1 MTNRRPV
8 RYLVLAVLLA
18 LTLGPAGVAAA
29 VDYPDVDV
37 TSLTQISSVSPFKD
51 RFPGCN
57 GAAQTGTPYL
67 NSEVEPQVDV
77 NPTNPLNIVG
87 AWQQDRW
94 SNGGANSLVAG
105 VSHDGGKNL
114 E

>member
-1 MTNRRPV
+1 LLMKRTSLLIATMALALALSAGVALAATISAAP
-8 RYLVLAVLLA
+8 LVLAS
-18 LTLGPAGVAAA
+18 GP
-29 VDYPDVDV
+29 
-37 TSLTQISSVSPFKD
+37 SPFT
-51 RFPGCN
+51 PGCN